1 MNVPAAER
9 AEAAREWS
17 RWRRRLEIFVQVMIV
32 ASLVAFSV
40 ETLPDLSPDHK
51 LWLERFEHFSILV
64 FVIEYVARVWLAKDR
79 RKFIFSFFGLVDLIA
94 ILPFFLATTIDLR
107 SAKAL
112 RLLRVFRILKLAR
125 YNAAVHRFHVA
136 LLLAKEEIILFMALT
151 TIVLYLAAVGIY
163 HFEHE
168 AQPEQFKSV
177 FHSIWWAIT
186 TLTTVGYGD
195 VYPITTGGR
204 MFTFV
209 VLFAGL
215 GIVSVPAGLI
225 SAALLRAR
233 TMEADEKKSLDR
245 DKPANDAASD
255 ETNL

>member
-1 MNVPAAER
+1 MNVPVIER
-9 AEAAREWS
+9 SEAAGS
-17 RWRRRLEIFVQVMIV
+17 RNRWGRRLELFVQVMIV

-40 ETLPDLSPDHK
+40 ETLPDLSPA
-51 LWLERFEHFSILV
+51 LQLGLERFEQFSVLV
-64 FVIEYVARVWLAKDR
+64 FVIEYVARVWFAKDR
-79 RKFIFSFFGLVDLIA
+79 RKFVFSFFGLVDLIA

-107 SAKAL
+107 SARAL

-125 YNAAVHRFHVA
+125 YNAAVRRFHVA
-136 LLLAKEEIILFMALT
+136 LILAKEEIILFMVLT

-168 AQPEQFKSV
+168 AQPEHFKSV

-225 SAALLRAR
+225 STALLRAR
-233 TMEADEKKSLDR
+233 SMEAPERARDDDEKQ
-245 DKPANDAASD
+245 
-255 ETNL
+255 

>member
-1 MNVPAAER
+1 MPSSVTITDRMSPSPNWVSNLRAGCVTGISAANAFEFASESLAAEL
-9 AEAAREWS
+9 
-17 RWRRRLEIFVQVMIV
+17 RL
-32 ASLVAFSV
+32 
-40 ETLPDLSPDHK
+40 
-51 LWLERFEHFSILV
+51 
-64 FVIEYVARVWLAKDR
+64 
-79 RKFIFSFFGLVDLIA
+79 FGDAIA

-107 SAKAL
+107 SARAL

-209 VLFAGL
+209 VLFVGL

-245 DKPANDAASD
+245 DKPTDDAASD
-255 ETNL
+255 ETNS

>member
-1 MNVPAAER
+1 MFVTEYLTRLWFAKN
-9 AEAAREWS
+9 
-17 RWRRRLEIFVQVMIV
+17 RRTFV
-32 ASLVAFSV
+32 
-40 ETLPDLSPDHK
+40 
-51 LWLERFEHFSILV
+51 
-64 FVIEYVARVWLAKDR
+64 
-79 RKFIFSFFGLVDLIA
+79 FSFFGLVDLFA

-107 SAKAL
+107 SARAL

-125 YNAAVHRFHVA
+125 YNAAVRRFHIA

-168 AQPEQFKSV
+168 VQPEQFKSV
-177 FHSIWWAIT
+177 FHSLWWAIT

-204 MFTFV
+204 MFTFL

-215 GIVSVPAGLI
+215 GIVSVPAGLV

-233 TMEADEKKSLDR
+233 SLEAPERIPVEVEQDTDEKQQLASALLD
-245 DKPANDAASD
+245 
-255 ETNL
+255 